1 MAKRAELS
9 GERLRGIDAV
19 LSGQR
24 SAEEEEREPVRME
37 TEKVVKGE
45 KRKITLRLS
54 LEGMELLEELRYR
67 LRREQGLPPSV
78 ASKSAIVEA
87 ALRLAGG
94 DLSELARIL
103 SGAA

>member
-19 LSGQR
+19 LSGPR
-24 SAEEEEREPVRME
+24 GAEEEREPVKME
-37 TEKVVKGE
+37 PEKVVKGE

-94 DLSELARIL
+94 DLSELAKLL